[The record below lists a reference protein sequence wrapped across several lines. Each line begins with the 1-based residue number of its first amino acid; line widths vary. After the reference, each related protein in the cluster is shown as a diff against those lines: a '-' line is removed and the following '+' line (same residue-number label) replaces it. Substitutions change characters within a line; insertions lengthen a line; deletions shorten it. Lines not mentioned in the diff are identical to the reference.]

1 MYDLAKSARDKMKSK
16 ARMLAGAKDQKVDSS
31 DWSPAEP
38 LNADVK
44 TGMRPVGKSREY
56 KAGGV
61 VAKARADRK
70 PRKAGG
76 RAVEKEIGVG
86 MANKDMKA
94 ANEQREGKKHIGGMK
109 KGGRTKKNIGGVMEK
124 LSPAYGLLRAAE
136 RGGRDE
142 ERDTGEQMKGAMMAN
157 LANRKDGGGVK
168 DKKALGGI
176 DPSPKRGAAGHYKK
190 GGRTKKADG
199 GIIDALAN
207 ALAGRGYIDG
217 SSWMDNSPAEEKSSG
232 RPMELAGAKMTRVAR
247 PSRHMSA
254 RKVER
259 LSPEQ
264 GSREM
269 AMAYENEQP
278 TIRGSVSPVQS
289 ESFMKKGG
297 KVKRADGGYT
307 GGNLPSPKE
316 GLEAEGAKVK
326 ERPISF
332 SKAQKQS
339 YDREEGYSAADRAAG
354 RKKGGRAERKAGGRA
369 KGKGKTHINIMINAG
384 RKEPQMPAMPPA
396 GGPDGGGVMP
406 VPMPP
411 AAAAPPPAMPPMPMP
426 PPPMGGGMPPMP
438 PGRKAGGRITK
449 VASSYKDME
458 AGAVSGEGR
467 LQKTDIAKKHH
478 GAPTRKT
485 GGRAV
490 KSYRDMTAGSESGS
504 GRLQKTEMEK
514 SQRLRGH

>member
-142 ERDTGEQMKGAMMAN
+142 ERDTNEQMKGAMMAN
-157 LANRKDGGGVK
+157 LASRKSGGGVK

-190 GGRTKKADG
+190 GGRIKREDG
-199 GIIDALAN
+199 GKLPDPYEAMRSEERM
-207 ALAGRGYIDG
+207 GR
-217 SSWMDNSPAEEKSSG
+217 MKVEEKRKLPLPREAAESAARTGDVPEG
-232 RPMELAGAKMTRVAR
+232 RKAGGRKWIQKAIEKPGSLRKSLGVKEGEKIPAKKLEKAAEA
-247 PSRHMSA
+247 P
-254 RKVER
+254 
-259 LSPEQ
+259 
-264 GSREM
+264 
-269 AMAYENEQP
+269 
-278 TIRGSVSPVQS
+278 
-289 ESFMKKGG
+289 G
-297 KVKRADGGYT
+297 KLGKRARLAQT
-307 GGNLPSPKE
+307 LK
-316 GLEAEGAKVK
+316 GLKAEG
-326 ERPISF
+326 
-332 SKAQKQS
+332 
-339 YDREEGYSAADRAAG
+339 G
-354 RKKGGRAERKAGGRA
+354 RTERKAGGRA

-384 RKEPQMPAMPPA
+384 RKEPHMPPMPPA
-396 GGPDGGGVMP
+396 GGPDGGGILP

-411 AAAAPPPAMPPMPMP
+411 AGAMGAPGPAPMPPMGAVGGAP
-426 PPPMGGGMPPMP
+426 PAPLMGAGMP

-449 VASSYKDME
+449 VASSYKDLE